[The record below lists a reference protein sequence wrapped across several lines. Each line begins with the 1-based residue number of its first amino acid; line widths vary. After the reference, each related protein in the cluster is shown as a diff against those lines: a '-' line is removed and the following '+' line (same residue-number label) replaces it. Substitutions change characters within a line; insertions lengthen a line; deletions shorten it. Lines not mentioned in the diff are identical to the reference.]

1 MCRLTHW
8 KTTSKN
14 NSSYFSRRF
23 PASSLQDLQQPF
35 RRHRRNV
42 LLRQIL
48 ALAFIF
54 VCTTVAWVVL
64 GSTIFARTYGANQQ
78 LQGHVASTWGTS
90 QEQSPPTA
98 HYTVT
103 EQTTSTTVEN
113 GKLVAHNEKIEHHV
127 PLPLESTRVRVNI
140 HLEPRQKGLLW
151 YSTYTVNFGGDYVF
165 RNTTSEAQNVAFRL
179 NFPAQKAIYDGLQ
192 MQIDDQVVPL
202 ATDDQ
207 GTVAQA
213 TVPPQSTAKLH
224 VAYRS
229 QGLDSW
235 RYKLAEGIAQA
246 RDFQLIMQ
254 TNFRDIDFADDT
266 LSPTSKLLADGGWQ
280 LTWQYSSLVSGFQI
294 GMTMPEKLQPGP
306 LAGEISYAAPVSLF
320 FFFFLIFI
328 ITTLRDIDLHPMNY
342 FFLATAFFAFH
353 LLLAYLVDHISIHGA
368 MVISSMVSVLLVVS
382 YLRLVVGMRF
392 AALEAGTAQLIY
404 LVLFSYA
411 FFWRGFTGLSI
422 TIIAI
427 ITLFVVMQA
436 TGRIRWSERFAARSR
451 KPLPNTL

>member
-1 MCRLTHW
+1 
-8 KTTSKN
+8 
-14 NSSYFSRRF
+14 
-23 PASSLQDLQQPF
+23 
-35 RRHRRNV
+35 

-54 VCTTVAWVVL
+54 VCTAIAWMIL
-64 GSTIFARTYGANQQ
+64 GSTIVSRTYGANQQ
-78 LQGHVASTWGTS
+78 LQGRVASTWGTS
-90 QEQSPPTA
+90 QEQSLPTA
-98 HYTVT
+98 YYTVT
-103 EQTTSTTVEN
+103 ELTSSTTVEN
-113 GKLVAHNEKIEHHV
+113 GKIVVHNDKVERTV
-127 PLPLESTRVRVNI
+127 PLALESSRIRVKIN
-140 HLEPRQKGLLW
+140 LDPRQKGLLW
-151 YSTYTVNFGGDYVF
+151 YSTYAVDFGGDYVF
-165 RNTTSEAQNVAFRL
+165 RNDTAAAQNVSFRL
-179 NFPAQKAIYDGLQ
+179 KFPAQKAIYDGLQ
-192 MQIDDQVVPL
+192 MKVNDQIVPL

-207 GTVAQA
+207 GTVGQT

-235 RYKLAEGIAQA
+235 RYHLGDGIAQA
-246 RDFQLIMQ
+246 RDFQLVMQ

-266 LSPTSKLLADGGWQ
+266 LSPTAKLLTDGGWQ
-280 LTWQYSSLVSGFQI
+280 LTWQYSNLVSGFQI

-320 FFFFLIFI
+320 FFFFLMFI

-353 LLLAYLVDHISIHGA
+353 LLLAYLVDHISIHAA
-368 MVISSMVSVLLVVS
+368 MVISSVVSVLLVVS
-382 YLRLVVGMRF
+382 YLRLVVGIRF

-422 TIIAI
+422 TVIAI
-427 ITLFVVMQA
+427 TTLFVVMQA

-451 KPLPNTL
+451 KPLPNAL

>member
-1 MCRLTHW
+1 M
-8 KTTSKN
+8 
-14 NSSYFSRRF
+14 
-23 PASSLQDLQQPF
+23 
-35 RRHRRNV
+35 
-42 LLRQIL
+42 LRQIL
-48 ALAFIF
+48 ALGFIF
-54 VCTTVAWVVL
+54 VCTTIAWIVL
-64 GSTIFARTYGANQQ
+64 GSTIFSRTYGANQQ

-98 HYTVT
+98 HYTVS
-103 EQTTSTTVEN
+103 EQTSSTTVEN
-113 GKLVAHNEKIEHHV
+113 GKLVVHNDKVEHQI
-127 PLPLESTRVRVNI
+127 PLPLDSSRIRVKIN
-140 HLEPRQKGLLW
+140 LDPRQKGLLW
-151 YSTYTVNFGGDYVF
+151 YSTYAVDFGGDYVF
-165 RNTTSEAQNVAFRL
+165 RNPSAESQSVSFRL

-192 MQIDDQVVPL
+192 MKINDQLVPP
-202 ATDDQ
+202 ATDEQ
-207 GTVAQA
+207 GTVVIA
-213 TVPPQSTAKLH
+213 TIPPQSTANLH

-246 RDFQLIMQ
+246 RDFQLVMQ
-254 TNFRDIDFADDT
+254 TNFRNIDFADDT
-266 LSPTSKLLADGGWQ
+266 LSPSSKTLIPRGWE
-280 LTWQYSSLVSGFQI
+280 LKWEYSNLVSGFQI

-306 LAGEISYAAPVSLF
+306 LAGDISYAAPVSLF
-320 FFFFLIFI
+320 FFFFLMFI

-353 LLLAYLVDHISIHGA
+353 LLLAYLVDQISIHAA
-368 MVISSMVSVLLVVS
+368 MAIASVVSVLLVVS

-392 AALEAGTAQLIY
+392 AALEAGTAQLVY

-427 ITLFVVMQA
+427 VTLFVVMQA

>member
-1 MCRLTHW
+1 M
-8 KTTSKN
+8 
-14 NSSYFSRRF
+14 
-23 PASSLQDLQQPF
+23 
-35 RRHRRNV
+35 
-42 LLRQIL
+42 LRQIL

-54 VCTTVAWVVL
+54 LCTTIAWMIL
-64 GSTIFARTYGANQQ
+64 GSTISSRTYGANQQ
-78 LQGHVASTWGTS
+78 LQGHVSSTWGTS

-98 HYTVT
+98 HYTVAEPT
-103 EQTTSTTVEN
+103 SSTTVEN
-113 GKLVAHNEKIEHHV
+113 GKIVVHNDKVERQI
-127 PLPLESTRVRVNI
+127 LLALESSRIRVKI
-140 HLEPRQKGLLW
+140 DLDPRQKGLLW
-151 YSTYTVNFGGDYVF
+151 YSTYAVDFGGDYVF
-165 RNTTSEAQNVAFRL
+165 RNDSVVAQNVSFRL
-179 NFPAQKAIYDGLQ
+179 KFPAQKAIYDGLQ
-192 MQIDDQVVPL
+192 MKVDDQVVPL

-207 GTVAQA
+207 GTVGQA
-213 TVPPQSTAKLH
+213 TVPPESTAKLH
-224 VAYRS
+224 IAYRS

-235 RYKLAEGIAQA
+235 RYHLGDGIAQA
-246 RDFQLIMQ
+246 RDLQLVMQ

-266 LSPTSKLLADGGWQ
+266 LSPTAKLLTDGGWQ
-280 LTWQYSSLVSGFQI
+280 LTWQYSNLVSGFQI

-320 FFFFLIFI
+320 FFFFLMFI

-353 LLLAYLVDHISIHGA
+353 LLLAYLVDHISILAA
-368 MVISSMVSVLLVVS
+368 MAISSLVSVLLVVS

-451 KPLPNTL
+451 KPIPNTL

>member
-1 MCRLTHW
+1 
-8 KTTSKN
+8 
-14 NSSYFSRRF
+14 
-23 PASSLQDLQQPF
+23 
-35 RRHRRNV
+35 
-42 LLRQIL
+42 LLRQVL
-48 ALAFIF
+48 ALVFIF
-54 VCTTVAWVVL
+54 VCTTIAWMVL
-64 GSTIFARTYGANQQ
+64 GTTIFSRTYGADEQ

-103 EQTTSTTVEN
+103 EPTSSTTVEN
-113 GKLVAHNEKIEHHV
+113 GKLVVHNEKVEHQI
-127 PLPLESTRVRVNI
+127 PLALESSRIRVNI
-140 HLEPRQKGLLW
+140 NLDPRQKGLLW
-151 YSTYTVNFGGDYVF
+151 YSTYAVDFGGEYVF
-165 RNTTSEAQNVAFRL
+165 RNDTAAEQNVSFRL
-179 NFPAQKAIYDGLQ
+179 KFPAQKAIYDGLQ
-192 MQIDDQVVPL
+192 IKVNDRVMPL

-207 GTVAQA
+207 GTVARA

-224 VAYRS
+224 IAYRS

-235 RYKLAEGIAQA
+235 RYQLGDGIAQA
-246 RDFQLIMQ
+246 SDFQLVMQ

-266 LSPTSKLLADGGWQ
+266 LSPTAKLLADGGWQ
-280 LTWQYSSLVSGFQI
+280 LTWQYSNLVSGFQI

-320 FFFFLIFI
+320 FFFFLMFI
-328 ITTLRDIDLHPMNY
+328 ITTMRDIDLHPMNY

-353 LLLAYLVDHISIHGA
+353 LLLAYLVDHISIHAA
-368 MVISSMVSVLLVVS
+368 MAISSVVSVLLVVS

-451 KPLPNTL
+451 KPLSNTV